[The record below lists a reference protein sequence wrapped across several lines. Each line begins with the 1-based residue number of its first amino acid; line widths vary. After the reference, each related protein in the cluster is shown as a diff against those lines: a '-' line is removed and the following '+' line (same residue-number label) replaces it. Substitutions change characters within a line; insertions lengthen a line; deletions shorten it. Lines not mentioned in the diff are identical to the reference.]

1 MFLDIVGFS
10 AMMSRDDEAAT
21 ARVVRF
27 HRRVETLIGDH
38 HGRVVDTAGDSVFAV
53 FDSIVDAVECAGAVQ
68 RGLAT
73 ADDAVE
79 SAAEVR
85 RGSVTSADAIMVR
98 IGLHFGDVL
107 IEGDNLYGDGV
118 NIAAR
123 LEDLA
128 PPGGIAVSDVV
139 YQEVRNRLPFVDGG
153 SHTLKNI
160 DRKVRVYR
168 VPPEAFGHP
177 APAGVD
183 DTGDELDDLE
193 LTIDGLEDGTIAVRD
208 VAAAIREQLAKRAAR
223 RTLRDRAALGSTGGD
238 DEPALP
244 PPPPE
249 APHRPRRLSDI
260 LGCAGFWVRLSG
272 GVLLL
277 ASRPSG
283 WTENGLYPLLGA
295 ILVAGPVGSLIAA
308 IVGRRSTRG
317 GAFALLVSAIGL
329 AAGALFLEGTVSRAV
344 VWVLAAATGGPAL
357 VTMIRGARD

>member
-1 MFLDIVGFS
+1 MTDRRPRRLAAIMFLDIVGFS

-21 ARVVRF
+21 ARVVKF
-27 HRRVETLIGDH
+27 HRRVEALIGEH

-73 ADDAVE
+73 DDDV
-79 SAAEVR
+79 
-85 RGSVTSADAIMVR
+85 IMVR

-107 IEGDNLYGDGV
+107 VEGDNLYGDGV

-139 YQEVRNRLPFVDGG
+139 YQEVRNRLPFVDAG

-177 APAGVD
+177 VAPD
-183 DTGDELDDLE
+183 DLDDLD

-208 VAAAIREQLAKRAAR
+208 LAAVVRERMATRSARQRGTASEIIDPSSASPKLPRPPRTPLAVL
-223 RTLRDRAALGSTGGD
+223 TSG
-238 DEPALP
+238 
-244 PPPPE
+244 
-249 APHRPRRLSDI
+249 
-260 LGCAGFWVRLSG
+260 GFWVRLTG
-272 GVLLL
+272 GALLV
-277 ASRPSG
+277 ASHPSG
-283 WTENGLYPLLGA
+283 WTENGLYPLVGS
-295 ILVAGPVGSLIAA
+295 ILVAGALGSLIAA
-308 IVGRRSTRG
+308 IAGTRSTRG
-317 GAFALLVSAIGL
+317 GAFAVLVSAIGL
-329 AAGALFLEGTVSRAV
+329 AIGALFLEGTVSRSV
-344 VWVLAAATGGPAL
+344 VWVLAAATGGPAII
-357 VTMIRGARD
+357 TMIRGARD

>member
-1 MFLDIVGFS
+1 MTDRRPRRLAAIMFLDIVGFS

-21 ARVVRF
+21 ARVVAF
-27 HRRVETLIGDH
+27 HRRVEALIGTH

-73 ADDAVE
+73 DDD
-79 SAAEVR
+79 
-85 RGSVTSADAIMVR
+85 TILVR

-107 IEGDNLYGDGV
+107 VEGETLYGDGV

-177 APAGVD
+177 VSAEVD
-183 DTGDELDDLE
+183 DARDDLDDLD
-193 LTIDGLEDGTIAVRD
+193 LAIDGLEDGTIAVRD
-208 VAAAIREQLAKRAAR
+208 VAAAIREQVARRAAR
-223 RTLRDRAALGSTGGD
+223 RTPRGHRALERAEHGAESAL
-238 DEPALP
+238 EPP
-244 PPPPE
+244 SPPE
-249 APHRPRRLSDI
+249 PPRRPRTPSDI
-260 LGCAGFWVRLSG
+260 LTSGGFWVRLTG
-272 GVLLL
+272 GALLI
-277 ASRPSG
+277 ASHPSG
-283 WTENGLYPLLGA
+283 WTKNGLYPLIGS
-295 ILVAGPVGSLIAA
+295 ILVAGALGSLIAA
-308 IVGRRSTRG
+308 ISGTRSTRG
-317 GAFALLVSAIGL
+317 GAFAVLVSAIGL
-329 AAGALFLEGTVSRAV
+329 AIGALFLGGTVSRAV
-344 VWVLAAATGGPAL
+344 VWVVAAATGGPAI